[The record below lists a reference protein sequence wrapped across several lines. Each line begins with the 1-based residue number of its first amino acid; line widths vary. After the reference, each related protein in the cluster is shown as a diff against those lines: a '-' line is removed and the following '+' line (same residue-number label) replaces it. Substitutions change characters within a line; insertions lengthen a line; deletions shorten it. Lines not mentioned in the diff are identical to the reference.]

1 MLISIVLCYSDPSR
15 VAGQLKHSLFVGH
28 SHLRLP
34 PSSLSTSVPSPNTFP
49 SVRFPIFLQKEKV
62 KNCIS
67 SIFCQFLYILP
78 SKLPTKPK
86 LECWWEA
93 KLLRMAKLGGA
104 CSAAGRSCGCCLF
117 SIGVFSGPTHTHP
130 TRKKAKLGGACSR
143 KELWY
148 GRAVKAGAE
157 LVKLVEPVLRLC
169 HISNRHQPTI
179 CPLSSSPSF

>member
-34 PSSLSTSVPSPNTFP
+34 PSLSTSVPSPNTFP

-78 SKLPTKPK
+78 SKLPAKPK
-86 LECWWEA
+86 LEA
-93 KLLRMAKLGGA
+93 KLLRMAKLGGG

-117 SIGVFSGPTHTHP
+117 SIGVFRGPTHTHP
-130 TRKKAKLGGACSR
+130 NRKKAKVGGGCSA
-143 KELWY
+143 
-148 GRAVKAGAE
+148 GRSCGMAGQS
-157 LVKLVEPVLRLC
+157 RQGQ
-169 HISNRHQPTI
+169 SW
-179 CPLSSSPSF
+179 